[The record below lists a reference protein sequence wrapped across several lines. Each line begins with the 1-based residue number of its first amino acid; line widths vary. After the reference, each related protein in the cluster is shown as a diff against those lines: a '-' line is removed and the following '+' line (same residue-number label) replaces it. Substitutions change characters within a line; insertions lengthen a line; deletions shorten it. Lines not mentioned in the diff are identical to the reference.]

1 MNTSRGGII
10 ENIDIFYEKLINNY
24 IGGLALDVLNNEPP
38 NVKNSKILDLWM
50 KNDDR
55 IAGKILINPHVS
67 YYSEESFEEMR
78 TKASILANEALLKNN
93 YKNRII

>member
-1 MNTSRGGII
+1 
-10 ENIDIFYEKLINNY
+10 
-24 IGGLALDVLNNEPP
+24 
-38 NVKNSKILDLWM
+38 M